1 MISFLLMK
9 SSKQLLKDHFAEL
22 PTLDLGLY
30 IEMAEKAEQSG
41 DKKASIYWYTNGFE
55 KAKQLKD
62 RSRIQQFSNILC
74 SVL

>member
-1 MISFLLMK
+1 MISFMLMK
-9 SSKQLLKDHFAEL
+9 NREQLLKDHFAEL
-22 PTLDLGLY
+22 PTMDLGLY
-30 IEMAEKAEQSG
+30 IEMAEKAEKSG
-41 DKKASIYWYTNGFE
+41 DKKTSIYWYKNGFE

>member
-1 MISFLLMK
+1 MISFVFMK
-9 SSKQLLKDHFAEL
+9 NREQLLKDHFAEL
-22 PTLDLGLY
+22 PKLDLGLY
-30 IEMAEKAEQSG
+30 IEMAEKAEKSG
-41 DKKASIYWYTNGFE
+41 DKKTSIYWYTNGFE